1 MKKNFLYS
9 NYFLLVCLLFLVTQ
23 ILLGLHSN
31 YKRFKFPFVEFPFI
45 YSENNIDNSNSNLKV
60 TSSSQDKQKSKPSSF
75 SLKQVLLSPWRII
88 HYSSIFGFN
97 HSFARGTYQITTDG
111 ASGNLELIRVFTDEG
126 TVPPNSDRSGFL
138 KPLTLHVVYGSLGI
152 IYFKVTKEKSFVS
165 LTDVEFETLQ
175 KLFHFSGIRYLNK
188 TKRKPETSLLKI
200 RSIKIPTHFVGQ
212 FNGVSVND
220 TLVISYDHETGD
232 MNLVQCPSYEHNF
245 NKIDI
250 EYFLDEKIRFHLD

>member
-9 NYFLLVCLLFLVTQ
+9 NYLLLVCLLLLATQ
-23 ILLGLHSN
+23 ILLGLRSN

-45 YSENNIDNSNSNLKV
+45 YIEKNIDNSLSNLKV
-60 TSSSQDKQKSKPSSF
+60 KSSSQDKQKSTPSSF
-75 SLKQVLLSPWRII
+75 SLKKVLLSPWRII
-88 HYSSIFGFN
+88 RYPSIFGFN

-126 TVPPNSDRSGFL
+126 TVAPNSDRSGFL
-138 KPLTLHVVYGSLGI
+138 KPLSLHVVYGSLGI
-152 IYFKVTKEKSFVS
+152 IYFKVTKDKSFS
-165 LTDVEFETLQ
+165 ILSDIELETLQ
-175 KLFHFSGIRYLNK
+175 KLFHFSGVRYLNK
-188 TKRKPETSLLKI
+188 TKRNPYTSLLKI

-245 NKIDI
+245 NKVDI
-250 EYFLDEKIRFHLD
+250 NYFLDKKIKFFLD